1 MKLGKTAL
9 LWLLLVG
16 AAFLPANASDTPA
29 KAHPPHSK
37 PATTKSSA
45 AFDELAQRAD
55 EAWKAN
61 RFEEAAKLY
70 RHAVDLKAAWPLGWT
85 RLAGS
90 LYELQRYAEARD
102 ASRQTTILTP
112 KSGPSWAYLGLCEY
126 ELRDY
131 RWAFDDLS
139 KAEKLGLGENRDLTA
154 QVKYRLAILWITAGQ
169 FDVGL
174 REILWFPQQNL
185 GSPEILQAI
194 GLSVLRIPF
203 FPYEL
208 PADKQPMVLLAGQ
221 ASFAANAQNMDLA
234 HKFYEELATKYPNE
248 PNVHFAYGQFLSHL
262 DLDAA
267 LKEYEKEIEINPAS
281 ALARVE
287 AAFLYLKMGQL
298 DKALDDAQEAVKL
311 APQNA
316 ATHNLV
322 GRALVELNRTSE
334 AIPELATATR
344 LAPQN
349 SSFHLNLA
357 RAYQKSGQASL
368 AAKEIATFNEIEAKR
383 AQQQAVQSPLT
394 PPTPKQQ

>member
-1 MKLGKTAL
+1 MAFVVLAATITAGGSPTAQ
-9 LWLLLVG
+9 VE
-16 AAFLPANASDTPA
+16 PR
-29 KAHPPHSK
+29 KA
-37 PATTKSSA
+37 SSA
-45 AFDELAQRAD
+45 PVTKYSPVFDDLAKRAD
-55 EAWKAN
+55 QAWQAN

-70 RHAVDLKAAWPLGWT
+70 RRTVDIRRAWPLGWT

-90 LYELQRYAEARD
+90 LYQLQRYAEARD

-112 KSGPSWAYLGLCEY
+112 KSGASWAYLGLCEY

-154 QVKYRLAILWITAGQ
+154 QVKYRLAILWDTAGQ
-169 FDVGL
+169 FEQGL

-185 GSPEILQAI
+185 GSPEILQAM
-194 GLSVLRIPF
+194 GLSVVRLPS

-208 PADKQPMVLLAGQ
+208 PAEKQEMVLLAGQ

-267 LKEYEKEIEINPAS
+267 LKEYEKEIEITPSNAV
-281 ALARVE
+281 ARAE
-287 AAFLYLKMGQL
+287 AAFLYLKMGQP
-298 DKALDDAQEAVKL
+298 DKALEGAQEAAKI
-311 APQNA
+311 APQNP

-334 AIPELATATR
+334 AIPELALATR

-357 RAYQKSGQASL
+357 RAYQKDGQTAL
-368 AAKEIATFNEIEAKR
+368 AAKEIAAFNEIESKR
-383 AQQQAVQSPLT
+383 AQQQPAQ
-394 PPTPKQQ
+394 PTPAPPPANKQ